1 MQPWWKK
8 WLKKSYQP
16 NLLNSSVRFISKC
29 NCFIFELLQNNSYY
43 LALIHECQCSFKNPL
58 TRGILK
64 KDLSSTIL
72 CNRFVM
78 SWRLNWF
85 SLFAW
90 CFLTQGVADDYFRAW
105 PICTWL
111 PFSWPQI
118 SFSWFFSDLL
128 AIVSQKMEYAIPR
141 FPRMIGMPYLTCCM
155 KPGYAAEGQR
165 LWWVHWQFHA
175 HVRAGSPLLPSPLI
189 FVSCGM
195 LCWECSDVTSDTL
208 PRTVC
213 CQTDGLVQFEVF
225 QVWK

>member
-128 AIVSQKMEYAIPR
+128 AIVSQKTEYAIPR
-141 FPRMIGMPYLTCCM
+141 FPRMIKHDIFNVLYETRLCRWGTTSVVSSLTVPRSCQGRFSTLAFSSNLCF
-155 KPGYAAEGQR
+155 
-165 LWWVHWQFHA
+165 LWDA
-175 HVRAGSPLLPSPLI
+175 
-189 FVSCGM
+189 M
-195 LCWECSDVTSDTL
+195 LRMLWCH
-208 PRTVC
+208 
-213 CQTDGLVQFEVF
+213 
-225 QVWK
+225 